1 MTNKKDS
8 SIKVQMLKTI
18 ATLITTAFAL
28 VAGLAWNSA
37 IQAIIKEFFRS
48 DSEIAGLVVYA
59 LIVTVIS
66 VLVTVFIGRTL
77 GKIGIELEDD

>member
-1 MTNKKDS
+1 
-8 SIKVQMLKTI
+8 MLKTI

-37 IQAIIKEFFRS
+37 IQAIIKEFFKS
-48 DSEIAGLVVYA
+48 DSEIIGLVSYA

-77 GKIGIELEDD
+77 GKMGIELEDD